1 MASKGPAFRENI
13 HRLFD
18 EAQSTDLAPGI
29 VSLIESR
36 GTHAQIREV
45 PVSKILPNP
54 AQPRLTYDEESL
66 TELAASIREHGVL
79 QPILVRP
86 SGSKFE
92 LIAGERRWRA
102 SSMAER
108 ETIPAIVAEFDD
120 QTALEVS
127 IIENLQREDVSPLEE
142 ATMFRK
148 MTETFGYSLRQL
160 AQKVGK
166 DKGYIENRLRLT
178 DAPADVRELVSVRK
192 DTISHAYELMKIG
205 DERKRRRLEKRIVA
219 GELSLAKLRLI
230 TGTTGQPE
238 NGDSHEERKPRR
250 RARTVAGQVADARA
264 ADEALMGARS
274 KLAEGIDDL
283 VDILRQPELLEQIPE
298 VNRSNFAKHLTI
310 TKLKIENAIAII
322 RAGAPSRGGRVPPS
336 GDVAHHLAIGD
347 EEVDQLL
354 LGLRVGP
361 AQASDR
367 LRQLEDR
374 RGERPGRVDPDD
386 MIRSPADE
394 EGTLE
399 AAFVEPRG
407 PAERRDRRPDAHPLG
422 EVHEQVGGPGVHLAR
437 VLVLHHL
444 PIAALVD
451 VAHLG
456 RF

>member
-1 MASKGPAFRENI
+1 LASKGPAFRENI

-18 EAQSTDLAPGI
+18 EAQATDLAPGI

-230 TGTTGQPE
+230 TGTARQPE
-238 NGDSHEERKPRR
+238 NGKGQEERTPRR

-322 RAGAPSRGGRVPPS
+322 RAGAPS
-336 GDVAHHLAIGD
+336 AA
-347 EEVDQLL
+347 E
-354 LGLRVGP
+354 
-361 AQASDR
+361 
-367 LRQLEDR
+367 
-374 RGERPGRVDPDD
+374 GE
-386 MIRSPADE
+386 
-394 EGTLE
+394 
-399 AAFVEPRG
+399 
-407 PAERRDRRPDAHPLG
+407 
-422 EVHEQVGGPGVHLAR
+422 
-437 VLVLHHL
+437 
-444 PIAALVD
+444 
-451 VAHLG
+451 
-456 RF
+456 